1 MFQTLAI
8 CQKTGEPGFWEVVDT
23 CFISICDFSSF
34 NSFVTITSL
43 SKLYCRFRRFILL
56 VQRKKVISMS
66 CNSWTSSW
74 KPWKWVRL
82 DLILTMR
89 DIYTNSNLNPQT
101 KFTSSS
107 RSSQFKGILLWSI
120 SQIIM
125 KTILISTRIVIS
137 YSVKQGTQ
145 LWILWKVNENWDN
158 NMIRFPNGV
167 KTKVE
172 QMLMLEEINQ
182 SKRAGLG
189 ESQSGIWVGTIW
201 VRSFEIKKW

>member
-1 MFQTLAI
+1 M
-8 CQKTGEPGFWEVVDT
+8 VDT
-23 CFISICDFSSF
+23 CFISICNFSSF
-34 NSFVTITSL
+34 NSFVMITSL

-56 VQRKKVISMS
+56 VQRKKVISMN
-66 CNSWTSSW
+66 CDSWTSSW

-89 DIYTNSNLNPQT
+89 DIYIYIYIYIYINSNLNPQT

-107 RSSQFKGILLWSI
+107 RSSQFKDILLWNI

-137 YSVKQGTQ
+137 YSVKQGTP

-167 KTKVE
+167 KAKVE
-172 QMLMLEEINQ
+172 QMLTLEEINK